1 MRAWKSLLCMLLVT
15 VFSLTGCGLISR
27 DTSTVPLT
35 PLDDL
40 SSVNLS
46 PGEKLRVVVTTSI
59 LGDVVTNVAG
69 QEIEMEILLPAGED
83 PHSFQPT
90 PQDLRTISDAHVVF
104 INGLGLESFL
114 DNILESL
121 GGQLTIVSLSE
132 RVPARELDAHE
143 IDDSH
148 AHSEALGDFD
158 PHVWLDPG
166 NVEIWVDN
174 IALAL
179 STLDPDHAAHFTAS
193 AQEYLAALED
203 LDAWIQ
209 DQITSVPENN
219 RELVTDHFA
228 LGYFADRYGFEI
240 LGAVI
245 PSFSTDAEASA
256 QQLAALQVEI
266 QAVNAPALFVNVGS
280 NPTVS
285 AQLASDLDLQLVSL
299 YIGTLSD
306 AEGPAASYLDL
317 MHYNVEALVAALQ
330 R

>member
-1 MRAWKSLLCMLLVT
+1 MRVRKSLLCIFPFIVLMMTGCSLSARDAGLV
-15 VFSLTGCGLISR
+15 SLTS
-27 DTSTVPLT
+27 
-35 PLDDL
+35 LDDL
-40 SSVNLS
+40 SVISLS
-46 PGEKLRVVVTTSI
+46 PGEKLRVVTTTSI
-59 LGDVVTNVAG
+59 LGDIVANVSG
-69 QEIEMEILLPAGED
+69 QEINLEVLLPAGED

-114 DNILESL
+114 SDTLESL
-121 GGQLTIVSLSE
+121 GDQLIVVSLSE
-132 RVPARELDAHE
+132 GVPARELGSHE
-143 IDDSH
+143 TDDDH
-148 AHSEALGDFD
+148 AHHEAWGDFD
-158 PHVWLDPG
+158 PHVWLDPS
-166 NVEIWVDN
+166 NVEIWIDN

-179 STLDPDHAAHFTAS
+179 AILDPTHAAYYNAS
-193 AQEYLAALED
+193 AQEYLGSLQE
-203 LDAWIQ
+203 LDVWIQ
-209 DQITSVPENN
+209 DQITHIPESERN
-219 RELVTDHFA
+219 LVTDHFA

-256 QQLAALQVEI
+256 QQLAALQREI
-266 QAVNAPALFVNVGS
+266 QAVDAQALFVNVGS

-317 MHYNVEALVAALQ
+317 MHYNVETIVAALQ
-330 R
+330 G